1 MTFIVAP
8 VETCPDPCLRCHM
21 FLLIHFASGV
31 RNKKGT
37 AAVLFWFCWGSNGL
51 LGSGFYMP
59 MFLSFVEFSVP
70 VQGQSRGLSRK
81 PGPRRAFNG
90 RRWSRWVMMSD
101 DECILVVECTSYDI
115 FWQDDLLWGCV
126 TSSNQTLPSEANI
139 ISCSMIKGSWREK
152 DSFFILLP
160 DTLAQQSQQYC
171 HKAKSGE
178 ATIVRSWFKAP
189 KQANAHNS
197 PRSAWGG
204 RPHRRL
210 FQFVH
215 AKQ

>member
-1 MTFIVAP
+1 MQWFCEFAIPILAATVAWHWHLVDDNFMVAP

-90 RRWSRWVMMSD
+90 RRWSRWVMMSVFWSLNALLTTFFD
-101 DECILVVECTSYDI
+101 RMI
-115 FWQDDLLWGCV
+115 FYGDALPR
-126 TSSNQTLPSEANI
+126 QTKHYRVKP
-139 ISCSMIKGSWREK
+139 
-152 DSFFILLP
+152 
-160 DTLAQQSQQYC
+160 T
-171 HKAKSGE
+171 
-178 ATIVRSWFKAP
+178 
-189 KQANAHNS
+189 
-197 PRSAWGG
+197 
-204 RPHRRL
+204 
-210 FQFVH
+210 
-215 AKQ
+215 